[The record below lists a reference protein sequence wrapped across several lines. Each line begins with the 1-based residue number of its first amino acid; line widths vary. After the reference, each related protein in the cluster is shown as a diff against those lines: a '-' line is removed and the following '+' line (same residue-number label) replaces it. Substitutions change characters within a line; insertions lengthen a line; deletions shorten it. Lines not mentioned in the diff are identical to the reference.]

1 MKKFLYFLFF
11 FLCFVN
17 VSFAKILNIENKLQL
32 EIPNSHKFMRYE
44 DSEIAK
50 NFEEFIDLIEDI
62 KIDVYLVGPS
72 KYVDLEKAIL
82 DGEDPM
88 ENKYVK
94 SIVKKLERKNF
105 QNENKASKWMILE
118 AKKIMR
124 KEKIDFIT
132 YAFIFNKTLKDLLVG
147 ENELDDIILELQSM
161 NNSELV
167 KQTKDFKKMISSL
180 DGANNKSYLIGPVK
194 FDYNKLKIKW

>member
-88 ENKYVK
+88 DNENISILDIYVCSHHRDENCCCRKPKPGMFYKASIEHHIRLDK
-94 SIVKKLERKNF
+94 SIFIGVHEKDI
-105 QNENKASKWMILE
+105 QE
-118 AKKIMR
+118 A
-124 KEKIDFIT
+124 
-132 YAFIFNKTLKDLLVG
+132 
-147 ENELDDIILELQSM
+147 
-161 NNSELV
+161 
-167 KQTKDFKKMISSL
+167 TK
-180 DGANNKSYLIGPVK
+180 
-194 FDYNKLKIKW
+194 